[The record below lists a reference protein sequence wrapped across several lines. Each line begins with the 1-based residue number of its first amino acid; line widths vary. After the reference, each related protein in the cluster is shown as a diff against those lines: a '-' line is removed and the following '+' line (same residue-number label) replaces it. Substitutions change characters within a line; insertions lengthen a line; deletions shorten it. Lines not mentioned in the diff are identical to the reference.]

1 MCALPLFHSV
11 GCVYHTM
18 QASCRSSLKQKTSSS
33 HVRGHTNAPPVLGD
47 GELEGPCQWKV
58 FHVSPHSSG
67 VHSCMLV
74 MACSSFGGQ
83 CELHTYIHT

>member
-1 MCALPLFHSV
+1 
-11 GCVYHTM
+11 M
-18 QASCRSSLKQKTSSS
+18 QANCKSSLKQKKSSS
-33 HVRGHTNAPPVLGD
+33 HVQGHTDSPPVLGD
-47 GELEGPCQWKV
+47 GKLEGSCQWKV

-74 MACSSFGGQ
+74 MACSSFDGQ

>member
-1 MCALPLFHSV
+1 
-11 GCVYHTM
+11 M
-18 QASCRSSLKQKTSSS
+18 QASCRSSLKQKKFSS
-33 HVRGHTNAPPVLGD
+33 HVLAHTDSPPVLGD
-47 GELEGPCQWKV
+47 GELDDPCQWKV
-58 FHVSPHSSG
+58 FHVSAHSSG

>member
-18 QASCRSSLKQKTSSS
+18 QANCRSSLKQKTSSS
-33 HVRGHTNAPPVLGD
+33 HVQGHTESPPVLGD
-47 GELEGPCQWKV
+47 GKLEGTLVESVPCVTTLKW
-58 FHVSPHSSG
+58 SAL
-67 VHSCMLV
+67 VH
-74 MACSSFGGQ
+74 AGDGCSSFGGQ